1 MNKFIQ
7 HLKEK
12 GYKIY
17 GNKAVLLETEFN
29 ICEGYKTTAMGRQ
42 KSYWLELEW
51 NDDLVRKD
59 IKKYMIDCKFLV
71 IEDATSYHGD
81 VFDHPNYKYTCEK
94 CKQEIIP
101 FLYCNEEKCKNY
113 TKKSEWIGKFFTE
126 SIWTKFVPGIL
137 YV

>member
-12 GYKIY
+12 GYKIF

-51 NDDLVRKD
+51 NNDLERK
-59 IKKYMIDCKFLV
+59 YY
-71 IEDATSYHGD
+71 ET
-81 VFDHPNYKYTCEK
+81 YK
-94 CKQEIIP
+94 I
-101 FLYCNEEKCKNY
+101 N
-113 TKKSEWIGKFFTE
+113 
-126 SIWTKFVPGIL
+126 
-137 YV
+137 